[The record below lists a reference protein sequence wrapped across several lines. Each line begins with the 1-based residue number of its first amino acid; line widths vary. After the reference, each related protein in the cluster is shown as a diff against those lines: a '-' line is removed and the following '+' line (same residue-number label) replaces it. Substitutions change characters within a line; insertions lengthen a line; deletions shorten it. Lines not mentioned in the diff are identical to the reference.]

1 MFSEN
6 SMISFN
12 SPSNFLSFYE
22 GLNIKDWKMS
32 DDFINDRGY
41 AIRDTSYGKTFKKLF
56 NDKHLFRR
64 KLSVGELVSF
74 VDNFYLVNKLM
85 LILKDM
91 LREDEYKKLK
101 LFSEYRIILSK
112 NRRIDFILEYEERIL
127 LIEFRISNRF
137 PNVSSIW
144 QRKEAELLI
153 YKELI
158 NNYLPK
164 RKETYIYA
172 FIGMPEY
179 TMNAPVEKHINYNN
193 NNLEHLAKYINMFIV
208 SNEYRDSK

>member
-1 MFSEN
+1 MFTEN
-6 SMISFN
+6 SMISFD
-12 SPSNFLSFYE
+12 SPKNFFSFYND
-22 GLNIKDWKMS
+22 LKIKDWKIS
-32 DDFINDRGY
+32 DEFVNDRGY
-41 AIRDTSYGKTFKKLF
+41 AIRDTSYGITFKKLF

-85 LILKDM
+85 LMLKDS
-91 LREDEYKKLK
+91 LTNDEYSKLK
-101 LFSEYRIILSK
+101 LFSEYRILLSK
-112 NRRIDFILEYEERIL
+112 NRRIDFILEYEDRIL

-137 PNVSSIW
+137 PNVSNIW

-164 RKETYIYA
+164 RKDTYIYA

-179 TMNAPVEKHINYNN
+179 SMNAPVEKHINYNN

-208 SNEYRDSK
+208 SNKFRDA